1 MQTALLLSLQPYLPL
16 LAGVALLLAFIA
28 CALLIYEHL
37 RINKLLMGRSGAS
50 LEESIVTLARRTKDI
65 ETFKS
70 ELEVYL
76 KRAEV
81 RIATSIRGVAT
92 VRFNPFKG
100 DGSGG
105 NQSFATALITEEGDG
120 FVISTLYSRER
131 VSVFCKPVAAGAS
144 PFELSEEEREA
155 LRLAKEQAN
164 R

>member
-1 MQTALLLSLQPYLPL
+1 MNALTLTYLQPYLPAL
-16 LAGVALLLAFIA
+16 TLAALVLVLFV

-37 RINKLLMGRSGAS
+37 RISKLMMGRSGAS
-50 LEESIVTLARRTKDI
+50 LEESLVTLARRTKDI
-65 ETFKS
+65 EAFKA
-70 ELEVYL
+70 ELEAYL
-76 KRAEV
+76 KRAEI
-81 RIATSIRGVAT
+81 RMATSIRGVAT

-105 NQSFATALITEEGDG
+105 NQSFATALTTEGGDG

-131 VSVFCKPVAAGAS
+131 VSVFCKPVTGGAS

-155 LRLAKEQAN
+155 LRLAKEQTN